1 MARLPFRGI
10 AAAALAAAGFAA
22 GVPALLGQEPQPAAT
37 PTIPSLTEPGEGL
50 AIQTRSSQTGLVTFA
65 SSRGQGV
72 LLRGMAAAPAEERA
86 MAFVDQYGSAFGLAT
101 RANVRALRAPQ
112 RDALG
117 LEHVR
122 LQQVADGIP
131 VTAGD
136 LIVHLRGDRVVGV
149 NGHTLPGPMPVLIP
163 DVTPGGAQEA
173 ARVLLEKHKPDV
185 TAGAAYGEP
194 RLEIFNRG
202 MIDEGTYP
210 TRLAWFV
217 EATGEG
223 LREYVWVD
231 AQTGGVLL
239 NFSQL
244 ADARNRTVYDV
255 ATGTTL
261 PGTLVRSEGGPATG
275 IVDADQ
281 AYDFAGATYD
291 YFFNTHARDSYDG
304 AGAGIVSSVRYRQP
318 SFPGVPYQNAFW
330 NGTQMVYGEGF
341 AAADDVVAHELT
353 HAVTEYSA
361 NLFYYY
367 QSGALNESF
376 SDIFGQTVDF
386 VRSAADD
393 TGIVRWRLAEDLSAF
408 PGGIRD
414 MMDPT
419 LLNDPGKMSDAQ
431 FFCVSNGWTN
441 PSGDS
446 GGVHINS
453 GVPNHAFA
461 LMVDGGSYNGQTVT
475 GIGLAKAGLIQY
487 RALTTYLTSGSTFLD
502 NSTAVNQSCTD
513 LVGTSGI
520 TGADCTQ
527 VASAILAVEMPNP
540 WPCTGATPPPATFC
554 PTGGAPVPAFSDGF
568 ESGGGNWSVSSTSST
583 NWGLTTGFAKG
594 GDFSAYGEDA
604 EVSSDHRIAMT
615 NPVVIPAAG
624 RMYFDHA
631 FEFEHFQM
639 TDYYDGGVL
648 EYSTNGTTWND
659 ASTFIDAGQAYNGT
673 LDAGNVLGAR
683 SAFVRSSFG
692 YTGTRLNL
700 ASLAGQSVRFRFRV
714 GTDTSVGSLGWLVD
728 NVSIYSCGAAGPPTT
743 VNDAYFTPF
752 QTALNVAAPG
762 VLANDN
768 SNGSGTMTATLVGGV
783 SSGVLALNGNGGFT
797 YTPNAGFTGVDSFT
811 YRAVNGGG
819 PGNVATVSI
828 TVNPPPTTAQ
838 PPTGLYVSSVV
849 GNIVT
854 VRWTPPA
861 SGLPPTSYKLEG
873 GLTPGQVLA
882 SMPIAGTAPIFTFA
896 APTGSFL
903 VRVHTLSG
911 ASTSG
916 PSNEIPLVVNLP
928 VAPSAPAN
936 LLGLANGSSLTL
948 AWRNTFGGGAATG
961 HILDVTGSLA
971 VSLPLGPGNSFS
983 FNGVPAGTYTLS
995 LRAANGGG
1003 ASAPSNS
1010 VTLSFPSACSGAP
1023 GTPENFLAYKIGTT
1037 VFVVWD
1043 PAAAGP
1049 APTGFVLNVTG
1060 AFVGTFGTTARAMSS
1075 PVAPGIY
1082 NVSVVANNPCGSSAP
1097 TAVQSVTVP

>member
-37 PTIPSLTEPGEGL
+37 PTIQSLTEPGEGL
-50 AIQTRSSQTGLVTFA
+50 AIQTRSPKTGTVTFA
-65 SSRGQGV
+65 SSPGRGV
-72 LLRGMAAAPAEERA
+72 LLSGMAGAPALDRA
-86 MAFVDQYGSAFGLAT
+86 LAFVEQYGSAFGLAT
-101 RANVRALRAPQ
+101 RANVRALRAPE

-122 LQQVADGIP
+122 LQQVVDGIP
-131 VTAGD
+131 VTTGEI
-136 LIVHLRGDRVVGV
+136 IVHLRGDRVVGA
-149 NGHTLPGPMPVLIP
+149 NGHTLPDPPPVLVPAIA
-163 DVTPGGAQEA
+163 PGTAQEA
-173 ARVLLEKHKPDV
+173 ARVLIEKHRADLA
-185 TAGAAYGEP
+185 AGAAYGEP

-202 MIDEGTYP
+202 MIDKGTHP

-217 EATGEG
+217 EATGEA
-223 LREYVWVD
+223 LREYIWVD

-291 YFFNTHARDSYDG
+291 YFFNSHARDSYNS
-304 AGAGIVSSVRYRQP
+304 AGAEIRSSVRYRHP
-318 SFPGVPYQNAFW
+318 SNPGVPYQNAFW

-376 SDIFGQTVDF
+376 SDIFGQTVDI

-393 TGIVRWRLAEDLSAF
+393 TGIVRWRLAEDLSIGA
-408 PGGIRD
+408 IRD

-419 LLNDPGKMSDAQ
+419 LFNDPGKVSDAQ
-431 FFCVSNGWTN
+431 FFCVSDGATN

-461 LMVDGGSYNGQTVT
+461 LMVDGGSYNGRTIA

-502 NSTAVNQSCTD
+502 NSTAVNQSCSD

-527 VASAILAVEMPNP
+527 VANAILAVEMANP

-568 ESGGGNWSVSSTSST
+568 ESGGANWSVSSTSAT
-583 NWGLTTGFAKG
+583 NWGLTTGFAKTG
-594 GDFSAYGEDA
+594 VMSAYGED
-604 EVSSDHRIAMT
+604 VGVTSDHRIAMT
-615 NPVVIPAAG
+615 SPVVIPASG

-659 ASTFIDAGQAYNGT
+659 AGTFIDAGQAYNGT

-714 GTDTSVGSLGWLVD
+714 GTDSSVGSLGWLVD
-728 NVSIYSCGAAGPPTT
+728 NVQVYSCGAA
-743 VNDAYFTPF
+743 A
-752 QTALNVAAPG
+752 
-762 VLANDN
+762 
-768 SNGSGTMTATLVGGV
+768 
-783 SSGVLALNGNGGFT
+783 
-797 YTPNAGFTGVDSFT
+797 
-811 YRAVNGGG
+811 
-819 PGNVATVSI
+819 
-828 TVNPPPTTAQ
+828 TAQ
-838 PPTGLYVSSVV
+838 PPTGLYASSVV

-882 SMPIAGTAPIFTFA
+882 SMPIAGTAPIFTFV

-903 VRVHTLSG
+903 IRVHTLSG

-971 VSLPLGPGNSFS
+971 ISLPLGPGNSFS

-1023 GTPENFLAYKIGTT
+1023 GTPENFLAYKVGNT

-1060 AFVGTFGTTARAMSS
+1060 TFVGSFGTTARAMSS
-1075 PVAPGIY
+1075 PVAPGTY